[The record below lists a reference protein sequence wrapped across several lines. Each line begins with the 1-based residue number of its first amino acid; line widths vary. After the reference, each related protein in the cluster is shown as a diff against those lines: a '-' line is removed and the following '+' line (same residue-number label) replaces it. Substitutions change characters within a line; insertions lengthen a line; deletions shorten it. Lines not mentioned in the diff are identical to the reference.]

1 MGERLNAGDDIVPPN
16 GMTREQLLRFQ
27 HNQTNAALRD
37 RELMEERFAARNA
50 GKRCPKCG
58 VWRSTRYSAA
68 NPHDCDVSRGLNIM
82 AATNQ
87 MPIFDPATG
96 EQACPPL
103 CSCSK
108 CMGPEQ
114 PGPANR
120 KSERV
125 AYGTVHTDKVG
136 PLSIKTYEPDPG
148 PAVGSWFKD
157 CTQGLETPADAVLE
171 GPVLSGRLVP
181 APAPRANLAALRVA
195 WFANGAAA
203 GWIVGYLVG
212 LLVR

>member
-1 MGERLNAGDDIVPPN
+1 MLTNTDRLD
-16 GMTREQLLRFQ
+16 
-27 HNQTNAALRD
+27 
-37 RELMEERFAARNA
+37 
-50 GKRCPKCG
+50 KRCPKCG
-58 VWRSTRYSAA
+58 VWLSTRYSATR
-68 NPHDCDVSRGLNIM
+68 PHDCETAHRLKVM
-82 AATNQ
+82 ANGNR

-148 PAVGSWFKD
+148 PADWPVNAFGERVKPYPDAPEPGPAVGPWFKD
-157 CTQGLETPADAVLE
+157 CTEGLKMPAGSILD
-171 GPVLSGRLVP
+171 GPSLSGRLVP